1 MDAGE
6 ILYAGKY
13 NAPDFERILSS
24 SCGLAVESTMIN
36 HVPEVR
42 EKLEELGVPVL
53 VDQSSYEPHPLGRTE
68 WIKLYGALL
77 GKEDEAERLFAEQAA
92 YLDAVSY
99 THLDV
104 YKRQPSWAPQS
115 SACSPTA

>member
-1 MDAGE
+1 
-6 ILYAGKY
+6 
-13 NAPDFERILSS
+13 
-24 SCGLAVESTMIN
+24 MIN

-42 EKLEELGVPVL
+42 EKLEELGIPVL

-92 YLDAVSY
+92 YLDEAAGRRTPGRRSRFS
-99 THLDV
+99 TSA
-104 YKRQPSWAPQS
+104 RRATPSPG
-115 SACSPTA
+115 SPATM